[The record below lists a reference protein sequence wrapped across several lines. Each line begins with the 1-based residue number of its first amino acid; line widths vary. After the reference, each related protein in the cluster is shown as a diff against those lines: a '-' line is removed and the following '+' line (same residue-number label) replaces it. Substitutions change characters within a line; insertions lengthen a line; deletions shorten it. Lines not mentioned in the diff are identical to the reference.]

1 MKYLAFIYVLEHE
14 TSNAFTY
21 LRVSFGCHDG
31 KGVLMMKVVTVNL
44 LIQNFCSKVF
54 DKKASGT
61 FHKVLST

>member
-14 TSNAFTY
+14 TSNPFTY
-21 LRVSFGCHDG
+21 FRVSFGCHDG
-31 KGVLMMKVVTVNL
+31 RGDLMMKVVTVNL

-54 DKKASGT
+54 DKTAGGT

>member
-21 LRVSFGCHDG
+21 FRVSFGCLDG
-31 KGVLMMKVVTVNL
+31 KGLVKNKIVTVNL

-54 DKKASGT
+54 DKKAGGT

>member
-1 MKYLAFIYVLEHE
+1 MYSSLEHE